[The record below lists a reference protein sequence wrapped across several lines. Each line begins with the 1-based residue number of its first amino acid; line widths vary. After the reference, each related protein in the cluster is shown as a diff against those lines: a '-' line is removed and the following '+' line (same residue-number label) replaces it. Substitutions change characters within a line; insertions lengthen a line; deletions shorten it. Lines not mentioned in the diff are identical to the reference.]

1 MLGPVLVLT
10 VGLNLSPTGGGQVLK
25 LEAVEPAV
33 GQGTV
38 TPGSATHHHA
48 MYISGWIYIDV
59 SDIYNRPFTHFDRP
73 VTSAACS
80 LRV

>member
-48 MYISGWIYIDV
+48 MYISGWI
-59 SDIYNRPFTHFDRP
+59 
-73 VTSAACS
+73 
-80 LRV
+80 